1 MANAAI
7 SNRNEPTHN
16 NLTNMSEET
25 NKPESIS
32 DEQLEDVAGG
42 INDTT
47 SIQSVSCSNVLSTV
61 NIA

>member
-1 MANAAI
+1 
-7 SNRNEPTHN
+7 
-16 NLTNMSEET
+16 MSEET
-25 NKPESIS
+25 NKPESIG

-47 SIQSVSCSNVLSTV
+47 SIQSVSCSNVLSTI

>member
-1 MANAAI
+1 LRLGFPKQANQQ
-7 SNRNEPTHN
+7 PN
-16 NLTNMSEET
+16 NLPNMSEET

>member
-1 MANAAI
+1 MRLGFPKQANQQ
-7 SNRNEPTHN
+7 PN
-16 NLTNMSEET
+16 NLPNMSEET

>member
-1 MANAAI
+1 LANAAI

>member
-7 SNRNEPTHN
+7 SNRNEPNHN

>member
-1 MANAAI
+1 
-7 SNRNEPTHN
+7 
-16 NLTNMSEET
+16 MSDET
-25 NKPESIS
+25 NKPEQIS

-47 SIQSVSCSNVLSTV
+47 SIQSVSCTAVLSTV